1 MPPSID
7 IGLNYINR
15 SEEKLVP
22 NLVRINFDNEKVRIG
37 DNPQKLFRHLD
48 ISLKGLE
55 LIIEYKNKFA
65 NIFKFIEARYEKL
78 IEKKDEKGKIN
89 WREPITLED
98 IYSDSESEKQKQVK
112 SLMNVYLWLIK
123 K

>member
-1 MPPSID
+1 LLTLLESINIKLNVPEMPPSID

-22 NLVRINFDNEKVRIG
+22 NLVRINFDNEKVRVG
-37 DNPQKLFRHLD
+37 DNPQKLFRQLD

-55 LIIEYKNKFA
+55 LIIEYKKKFA

-78 IEKKDEKGKIN
+78 IEKKD
-89 WREPITLED
+89 
-98 IYSDSESEKQKQVK
+98 
-112 SLMNVYLWLIK
+112 
-123 K
+123 